1 MQVRSRLS
9 VAVLLVAMACSG
21 FRLFASPV
29 RVGNGEW
36 SVSADPAAETF
47 SAEMGK
53 LGILL
58 QAGKL
63 CARDRGELK
72 PATGWTV
79 RGGEGVIEIQ
89 TSHPRMGWKLSF
101 AGDLLQI
108 SSTEYDGVVTAEAPS
123 TVDRIF
129 ARLMDREGAP
139 VIWSGTGEVHGGYG
153 GSYTRN
159 RSFLPRK
166 NPDVMYVRLGRLEGA
181 GFHSL
186 FDRDTD
192 TAIDFPQDAVLHR
205 TEGDQNVLRV
215 TIPVSGNAL
224 IRIEKDYYTRV
235 LGLPYYSKY
244 DDRHFPAAPIV
255 WSSWTSYYEAVRE
268 QDITTNADW
277 LGTHL
282 KPYGFGYVELDDG
295 YDRGAKG
302 EHYWIENWDAS
313 KFPHGAAWLTK
324 YIHDRGMKAGVWLV
338 PNSYAGAVKDHPE
351 RYVYDKKGDV
361 LLDYSTPALDQ
372 TNPENLQFLK
382 HEFGVLDGWGFD
394 YYKFDGEH
402 AIPKYVPTADLG
414 RLHDPAADPL
424 ESYRQR
430 VKLIRDTTG
439 PDRFIESCPAGTP
452 LNSIGLVDSYFN
464 GDDLYN
470 NWQGM
475 YPLFSSINSNLF
487 LNHLLVYVMPGEGIE
502 LGEPMTVA
510 EASTKRPPVVVETE
524 KSREDPMTGFGVT
537 DAEAR
542 TLVSYVA
549 MTGVVYPLASVMPEL
564 PESRVKLLKATM
576 PTLPVMPV
584 DLFSRG
590 NDNNWDTFRH
600 ERPDFYIHD
609 YPETLDLKVN
619 TIAGRYD
626 LVGITNWRSAPVARK
641 LDVAEK
647 LRLDAGARYV
657 AFDFWNQ
664 SLAGVFEK
672 ELNVEV
678 APHDTRVLAIHR
690 MQGHPQLI
698 GNSRHISGSFSVL
711 ANSWNAAK
719 LVLSGQAQTVGQD
732 AYTAWIYCPKGFSVT
747 KAQARLASGEATEV
761 QHMARGELVG
771 LSFRGGG
778 EAVDWSITF
787 ARDGR

>member
-1 MQVRSRLS
+1 MNARNKVSI
-9 VAVLLVAMACSG
+9 VVLLVATAWSG
-21 FRLFASPV
+21 RPASANPV
-29 RVGNGEW
+29 RITSGEW
-36 SVSADPAAETF
+36 TISADPSTETF
-47 SAEMGK
+47 SVEAGK
-53 LGILL
+53 LGTLL
-58 QAGKL
+58 QSGRL
-63 CARDRGELK
+63 CVREGGELK
-72 PATGWTV
+72 AATGWNV
-79 RGGEGVIEIQ
+79 RSGEGLIEIQ
-89 TSHPRMGWKLSF
+89 TSNPRMGWKLAAS
-101 AGDLLQI
+101 GDVLHI
-108 SSTEYDGVVTAEAPS
+108 SSTDYGSVVTADAPS

-129 ARLMDREGAP
+129 ARLMDRDGAP
-139 VIWSGTGEVHGGYG
+139 VTWSGTGEVHGGYG

-159 RSFLPRK
+159 PSFLPKK
-166 NPDVMYVRLGRLEGA
+166 NADVMYVRLGRLEGA

-186 FDRDTD
+186 FDRNSD
-192 TAIDFPQDAVLHR
+192 TAIDFPEDAVLHR
-205 TEGDQNVLRV
+205 METNQDLVQA
-215 TIPVSGNAL
+215 TIPVQGNAL
-224 IRIEKDYYTRV
+224 IRIQKNYYTSA
-235 LGLPYYSKY
+235 LGVPYYSKY
-244 DDRHFPAAPIV
+244 DDRRFATAPIV

-282 KPYGFGYVELDDG
+282 KPYGSIYVELDDG
-295 YDRGAKG
+295 YDRGPKG
-302 EHYWIENWDAS
+302 EHYWIENWDKS
-313 KFPHGAAWLTK
+313 KFPHGAEWLTK

-361 LLDYSTPALDQ
+361 LEDYSTPALDQ
-372 TNPENLQFLK
+372 TNPANAQFLK
-382 HEFGVLDGWGFD
+382 HEFDVLDGWGFD

-402 AIPKYVPTADLG
+402 AIPKYVPTADLSK
-414 RLHDPAADPL
+414 LHDPKADFL
-424 ESYRQR
+424 EGYRQR
-430 VKLIRDTTG
+430 VKLIRDTIG

-502 LGEPMTVA
+502 LGEPMTVE
-510 EASTKRPPVVVETE
+510 EAKTKRPPIVVETE

-564 PESRVKLLKATM
+564 PESRVRLLKATM

-600 ERPDFYIHD
+600 QRPDFYIHD
-609 YPETLDLKVN
+609 YPEILDLKVN
-619 TIAGRYD
+619 AIAGRYD
-626 LVGITNWRSAPVARK
+626 LVGITNWRSATVTRK
-641 LDVAEK
+641 LDIAEK
-647 LRLDAGARYV
+647 LSLDPKARYV

-672 ELNVEV
+672 ELKVEV

-690 MQGHPQLI
+690 VQSHPQLI
-698 GNSRHISGSFSVL
+698 GNSRHISGLFSVL
-711 ANSWNAAK
+711 SNSWDASNLALAGK
-719 LVLSGQAQTVGQD
+719 AQTVGED
-732 AYTAWIYCPKGFSVT
+732 TYTAWIYCPKGFSVSQV
-747 KAQARLASGEATEV
+747 QARSASGKETKV
-761 QHMARGELVG
+761 QYSSKGELIG
-771 LSFRGGG
+771 LSFSGAG
-778 EAVDWSITF
+778 EIVDWSVKF
-787 ARDGR
+787 ARD